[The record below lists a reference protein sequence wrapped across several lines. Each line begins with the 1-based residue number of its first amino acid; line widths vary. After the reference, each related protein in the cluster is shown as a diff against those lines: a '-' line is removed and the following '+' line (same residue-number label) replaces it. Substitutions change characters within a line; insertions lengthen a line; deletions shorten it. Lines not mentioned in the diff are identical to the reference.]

1 MLKEL
6 TKLLE
11 RKEVA
16 ELIYMKADGSLT
28 KRRVKVLSIQTDS
41 IWAYCFLR
49 RERRTFKIDR
59 ILAVRKV
66 VVREGDV
73 I

>member
-6 TKLLE
+6 AKLLE

-16 ELIYMKADGSLT
+16 EVIYMKADGSLT
-28 KRRVKVLSIQTDS
+28 KRRVRILSIQTDS
-41 IWAYCFLR
+41 ICAYCFLR
-49 RERRTFKIDR
+49 REKRTFKIDR

-66 VVREGDV
+66 VTREPDV